1 VASGTKI
8 TAANRDAAFDTSIA
22 GLRPASQSGDEML
35 SISAETKETHD
46 VIEQLQPVATTND
59 ANTKYGMRLS
69 QLTPEHMGNILD
81 VYGRVA
87 EVPESGRMWT
97 SWTPAWHVDAIK
109 ETLSERSYSEWR
121 YGSGLTDY
129 SRG

>member
-1 VASGTKI
+1 
-8 TAANRDAAFDTSIA
+8 
-22 GLRPASQSGDEML
+22 
-35 SISAETKETHD
+35 
-46 VIEQLQPVATTND
+46 
-59 ANTKYGMRLS
+59 
-69 QLTPEHMGNILD
+69 MGNILD

-109 ETLSERSYSEWR
+109 RRTLSERSYSEWR

-129 SRG
+129 SRGYPDT